1 MRFPAFRSRNF
12 RIYEGGS
19 LFSVNG
25 QWINRVVIGW
35 VGWELTGSA
44 TWVGL
49 LSFCL
54 FAPTVISSPLYGVL
68 LDRVRLQPVALMSH
82 GIVTAASLVLYL
94 LYLGDSLTI
103 WGLSAVALVI
113 GFAGSADRAVRVTIV
128 PRMVERD
135 ALPNAVAIHA
145 ANFNIAR
152 LIGPAI
158 GGTLIETMG
167 TDTTMLINVIVF
179 LPYLAA
185 ILILRLGEK
194 KRSTAQRQR
203 FFVELWD
210 GARYAATHPIIREA
224 MLLTCITSLSVR
236 GVNEIVPAIADGV
249 YQRGAEGLGQML
261 SAGGGGALI
270 AALMVAVRPSHTWA
284 DGIPTIAHVA
294 IFIGLGAVC
303 VLGIA
308 ANWYLAVACVTV
320 TGFCGTMIGI
330 NMQSS
335 IQLTVD
341 DAYRGRVMSL
351 WMVVG
356 LGTSALG
363 ALMLGSLTDLFGLSA
378 TLVSA
383 ASIGAAVVIAARIAL
398 ARLGRRQ

>member
-49 LSFCL
+49 LSFFL

-94 LYLGDSLTI
+94 LYLGDILTI

-152 LIGPAI
+152 MIGPAI
-158 GGTLIETMG
+158 GGTLIETAG
-167 TDTTMLINVIVF
+167 TDTTMLINIIVF

-194 KRSTAQRQR
+194 KRSAALRQH

-261 SAGGGGALI
+261 SAGGAGALI
-270 AALMVAVRPSHTWA
+270 AALMVAVRPSRAWA
-284 DGIPTIAHVA
+284 EGIPTIAHVA
-294 IFIGLGAVC
+294 IFLGLGAVF

-308 ANWYLAVACVTV
+308 GNWYLAVACVTV

-341 DAYRGRVMSL
+341 DTYRGRVMSL

-363 ALMLGSLTDLFGLSA
+363 ALMLGSLTDLFGLSS

-398 ARLGRRQ
+398 ARLARRQ